1 MRARSRRILATKI
14 DPGAGTL
21 DFHTEAGPNAY
32 LSSAALWR
40 MCRAQQVL
48 FKGSVSNS
56 PTLERAREGF
66 RRLMQAPQPPTAV
79 LCAIDVLAIGALL
92 EAATLGIEVPRQVS
106 VTGFDDLEMARHI
119 QPSLTTMHVPTER
132 MWQMVADRIIASLD
146 QVPMPRVAKVE
157 VEVEVELIVRSSTGP
172 APSV

>member
-1 MRARSRRILATKI
+1 MPKSCAGMPKSWAILVLMR
-14 DPGAGTL
+14 L
-21 DFHTEAGPNAY
+21 DF
-32 LSSAALWR
+32 LSA
-40 MCRAQQVL
+40 
-48 FKGSVSNS
+48 
-56 PTLERAREGF
+56 
-66 RRLMQAPQPPTAV
+66 RRLIQAPQPPTAV
-79 LCAIDVLAIGALL
+79 LSAIDVLAIGALL

-146 QVPMPRVAKVE
+146 QVPMPRVA
-157 VEVEVELIVRSSTGP
+157 EVEVELIVRSSTGP

>member
-1 MRARSRRILATKI
+1 
-14 DPGAGTL
+14 
-21 DFHTEAGPNAY
+21 
-32 LSSAALWR
+32 
-40 MCRAQQVL
+40 
-48 FKGSVSNS
+48 
-56 PTLERAREGF
+56 
-66 RRLMQAPQPPTAV
+66 MQAPQPPTAV
-79 LCAIDVLAIGALL
+79 LCDIDVLAIGALL

-146 QVPMPRVAKVE
+146 QVPMPRVA
-157 VEVEVELIVRSSTGP
+157 EVEVELIVRSSTGP

>member
-1 MRARSRRILATKI
+1 VAGVREALALAGLQL
-14 DPGAGTL
+14 DPRCVI
-21 DFHTEAGPNAY
+21 EMPY
-32 LSSAALWR
+32 S
-40 MCRAQQVL
+40 
-48 FKGSVSNS
+48 
-56 PTLERAREGF
+56 LERAREGF

-92 EAATLGIEVPRQVS
+92 EAATLGIDVPRQVS

-132 MWQMVADRIIASLD
+132 MWHMVADRIIASLD
-146 QVPMPRVAKVE
+146 QVPMPRVA
-157 VEVEVELIVRSSTGP
+157 EVEVELIVRSSTGP